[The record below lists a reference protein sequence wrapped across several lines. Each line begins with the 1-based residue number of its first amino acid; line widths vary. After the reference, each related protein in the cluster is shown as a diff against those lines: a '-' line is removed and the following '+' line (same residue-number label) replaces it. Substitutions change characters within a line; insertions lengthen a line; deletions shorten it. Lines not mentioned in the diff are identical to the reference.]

1 MVDGRLRV
9 RPSIFL
15 VALMGLLVV
24 LVSCQ
29 GCQESEPGSGGTN
42 PRPVNVEMDMLESNF
57 YEGLEWELADT
68 RMHRFA
74 GTMDT
79 KNRYTSTVM
88 LSMGEPIKSV
98 DCSGILLAPRLVLTA
113 GSCVCARREVTAPP
127 ASGGVLLDS
136 SNCQERVFV
145 TAVFYESAIDE
156 FRVDKRFQ
164 TIRGQVRP
172 HPEFTL
178 VLDGQGY
185 AVEHRADLAVV
196 LLDEPMLGA
205 FSEVLLASTEAR
217 AGEFL
222 TMVGYG
228 HDEII
233 GTIFGTRYFR
243 KNRVTAVDEMGGG
256 SFRYEQQGPYLF
268 EGYDGGPCLR
278 EDERGSWLVG
288 VASVG
293 SYRQLFCTS
302 IPYYREWLKAELQSS
317 RRQSP

>member
-1 MVDGRLRV
+1 
-9 RPSIFL
+9 
-15 VALMGLLVV
+15 MGLLVV

-29 GCQESEPGSGGTN
+29 GCRESEPGSSGSN
-42 PRPVNVEMDMLESNF
+42 PRPVNVEMDDMQESNF
-57 YEGLEWELADT
+57 YEGMEWDLADT

-74 GTMDT
+74 GTMDI
-79 KNRYTSTVM
+79 KNRYASTVM
-88 LSMGEPIKSV
+88 LSLDESIKSV

-113 GSCVCARREVTAPP
+113 GSCVCARREVKAPL
-127 ASGGVLLDS
+127 ASDGVLMHS
-136 SNCQERVFV
+136 GSCQERVFV

-156 FRVDKRFQ
+156 FNVDKRFQ

-172 HPEFTL
+172 HPEFKL

-185 AVEHRADLAVV
+185 AVEHRADLAVI
-196 LLDEPMLGA
+196 LLDEPMLDG
-205 FSEVLLASTEAR
+205 FSEVPLASTEAQ
-217 AGEFL
+217 AGEFM

-228 HDEII
+228 HDELI

-243 KNRVTAVDEMGGG
+243 KNRVTAVDVMGGE

-278 EDERGSWLVG
+278 EDERGAWLVG

-293 SYRQLFCTS
+293 SQRQLFCTS
-302 IPYYREWLKAELQSS
+302 IPYYRQWLKAELQNS